1 MTKWLI
7 ESQGLPRQDV
17 GGAVLLGVTI
27 QARNRP
33 TDGGRAARW
42 ASRVLQYSV
51 DAEAWVIAVTF
62 AVLFRFDF
70 VGDRVN
76 WLSVGILATLAMVL
90 QAAIGWGLALYRGRH
105 QHGAFHEAQTLLA
118 TVFSVAAVL
127 FSVNFF
133 LLSASGLPRSTALV
147 ALPVAFVLMGGSR
160 YLQRLV
166 SERRVRPRDS
176 AERALIFGAGQT
188 GAYLV
193 RRMLSDPASPYL
205 PVGLIDDDPNK
216 RHLRLSNIAVLGS
229 RTDLD
234 ALALKTDATALVLCV
249 ARADADFIRDV
260 SDRADKAGLRMMVM
274 PLLSEI
280 LEDGMRLGDLRDVAI
295 EDIIGRRPVDTQV
308 ESIAGYVAGKR
319 VLVTGAGGSIG
330 AELCRQLS
338 KYSPR
343 ELIMLDRD
351 ETGLHGVQITISG
364 HGLLNSDD
372 VVLADIRDSGA
383 IRQIFER
390 RKPEVVFHAA
400 ALKHLPMLEQYP
412 EEAWKTNVLGTLNV
426 LDAARNVGV
435 KTFVNI
441 STDKAANPTSVLGH
455 SKRIAEKL
463 TAWAAAESSE
473 TYLSVRFGNV
483 IGSRGS
489 VLPTFIA
496 QIEAGGPVTVTD
508 PGVTRYFMTIPE
520 ACQLVI
526 QAGAIGRPGEVLI
539 LDMGHPVKILDVA
552 KRMIAMSGKS
562 VDIVFTGLREGEKLH
577 EELIGVAEHDER
589 PFHPQITHT
598 GVPPLDPVHLDE
610 HRWGEPHKQSL
621 QTLKPYSVMT
631 LGDSK

>member
-1 MTKWLI
+1 MVLR
-7 ESQGLPRQDV
+7 SQAQS
-17 GGAVLLGVTI
+17 
-27 QARNRP
+27 
-33 TDGGRAARW
+33 RAKNGSRAERW

-51 DAEAWVIAVTF
+51 DAEAWVIAITF

-70 VGDRVN
+70 VADRVN
-76 WLSVGILATLAMVL
+76 WLSVGVLAVLAMLL
-90 QAAIGWGLALYRGRH
+90 QAALGWFLALYRGRH
-105 QHGAFHEAQTLLA
+105 QHGAFHEAQTLLG
-118 TVFSVAAVL
+118 TVLIVAAVL
-127 FSVNFF
+127 FGVSVF
-133 LLSASGLPRSTALV
+133 LLTAPGLPRSSALV

-166 SERRVRPRDS
+166 SERRIRPRDS
-176 AERALIFGAGQT
+176 AERALIYGAGQT
-188 GAYLV
+188 GEYLV
-193 RRMLSDPASPYL
+193 KRMLSDPASPYR
-205 PVGLIDDDPNK
+205 PVGLIDDDPDK
-216 RHLRLSNIAVLGS
+216 RNLRLSNVPVLGS
-229 RTDLD
+229 GGDLT
-234 ALALKTDATALVLCV
+234 ALAHKTDATALVLCV
-249 ARADADFIRDV
+249 ARAEADFIRHV
-260 SDRADKAGLRMMVM
+260 SDHADKAGLRMMVM

-280 LEDGMRLGDLRDVAI
+280 LEDGMKLGDIRDVAI

-308 ESIAGYVAGKR
+308 DSIAGYVTGKR

-372 VVLADIRDSGA
+372 VVLADIRDPKA
-383 IRQIFER
+383 IFQIFER
-390 RKPEVVFHAA
+390 RKPEVIFHAA

-426 LDAARNVGV
+426 LEAARSVGV
-435 KTFVNI
+435 KTFINI

-455 SKRIAEKL
+455 SKRIAERL
-463 TAWAAAESSE
+463 TAWTAAESKE

-496 QIEAGGPVTVTD
+496 QIEAGGPVTVTHPD
-508 PGVTRYFMTIPE
+508 VTRYFMTIPE
-520 ACQLVI
+520 ACQLVV

-552 KRMIAMSGKS
+552 NRMISMSGRP

-577 EELIGVAEHDER
+577 EELFGVSERDER
-589 PFHPQITHT
+589 PFHAKVTHT
-598 GVPPLDPVHLDE
+598 AVPPLDPALLDHE
-610 HRWGEPHKQSL
+610 SWQDISAHSTDAP
-621 QTLKPYSVMT
+621 KPYLASS
-631 LGDSK
+631 LGATK